1 MTSGVAES
9 MATVKVQ
16 NVGGI
21 GESTVKLADG
31 VTVLRGR
38 NATNRTSFLQA
49 VMAAFGSTDVSLK
62 ADAERGRVE
71 LDLDGET
78 YSRTLER
85 TNGGVSFGGEPY
97 LDDASVA
104 DLFAFLLESNAARR
118 AVVRGD
124 DLRELLMA
132 PVDTAAIRSEI
143 DRLERERDRLDD
155 EIDDR
160 EASKKELPSLESEK
174 RRLSEEIEAKRAEL
188 TELEADI
195 EEADADVDESRAEK
209 RELEKRLADLRDLRS
224 ELKQVRTDIDL
235 EEQSIESLRGER
247 ADLTA
252 ERQSLP
258 DAPMGEH
265 ERLDDDIAR
274 LRKEKSSLESTIG
287 ALQDV
292 VQFNERMLD
301 GDESAVAAELR
312 TTGASDGAPTD
323 RLVADQSVVCWT
335 CGSDVPRDRIDGTL
349 ADLRTVRQEYRT
361 DIQDLEAEIERLQ
374 ATRRERERQ
383 QRRRERIAAELREIE
398 AELDERETRL
408 DELRERRDAL
418 SAEVETVEAA
428 VEELE
433 TTDLSAILELHKQ
446 ANQVEFELGR
456 LESELDDVTDR
467 LSHVE
472 DEVAAIPEVRD
483 RRATVQAELENQRTR
498 VDRLEREAVEEF
510 NDRMEEVLGLLG
522 YDNLERV
529 WIERINR
536 RTESRRTGEKTVFEL
551 HVVRATETGAVYED
565 TVDHLSESEREVIG
579 LTFALAGYLTHD
591 LHETVPIILLDSL
604 EAIDSERVA
613 DLVAYFSDYVP
624 YLLVAL
630 LPEDAQALPDTYARL
645 DEI

>member
-1 MTSGVAES
+1 
-9 MATVKVQ
+9 MATVKVE

-21 GESTVKLADG
+21 GESTVGLADG

-132 PVDTAAIRSEI
+132 PVDTAAIQSEI

-155 EIDDR
+155 EIDER
-160 EASKKELPSLESEK
+160 EALKEELPSLESEK
-174 RRLSEEIEAKRAEL
+174 RRLSEEVEAKRAEL

-195 EEADADVDESRAEK
+195 EEADADVDESQAEK
-209 RELEKRLADLRDLRS
+209 RELEERLADLGDLRS

-252 ERQSLP
+252 EQQSLP

-265 ERLDDDIAR
+265 EQLDDDIAR
-274 LRKEKSSLESTIG
+274 LRREKRSLESTIG

-292 VQFNERMLD
+292 VQFNEQMLD

-323 RLVADQSVVCWT
+323 QLVADQSVVCWT
-335 CGSDVPRDRIDGTL
+335 CGSDVQRDRIDGTL
-349 ADLRTVRQEYRT
+349 ADLRTVRQEYRA
-361 DIQDLEAEIERLQ
+361 DIQDLESEIEQLQ
-374 ATRRERERQ
+374 ATRREREQQ
-383 QRRRERIAAELREIE
+383 QRQREQIAAQLREIE
-398 AELDERETRL
+398 TELDERETRL
-408 DELRERRDAL
+408 DGLRERRDAL
-418 SAEVETVEAA
+418 SAEVEELEAE

-433 TTDLSAILELHKQ
+433 ATDLSAVLELHKQ

-472 DEVAAIPEVRD
+472 DEVATIPELRD
-483 RRATVQAELENQRTR
+483 QRAAVQAELEDQRTR

-529 WIERINR
+529 WIERVQR
-536 RTESRRTGEKTVFEL
+536 QTRGRQTGEETVFEL
-551 HVVRATETGAVYED
+551 HVVRTTETGTVYED

-591 LHETVPIILLDSL
+591 LHETVPVILLDSL

-630 LPEDAQALPDTYARL
+630 LPEDARALPEAYARL